1 MAQGKGDKLPIESKI
16 TRLQVMD
23 MVADGKSRSSIMKF
37 LQDQGM
43 GRSGAEDMYYNALK
57 EMTPA
62 PDLLDDYKKGIIQVN
77 LGRLEKIIDDCI
89 DKESYQSKQVAIKA
103 ISEINKMLG
112 LSEGNNVTINK
123 DNQGNEQ
130 IIITFEK

>member
-1 MAQGKGDKLPIESKI
+1 MAQGKGNKLPIESKI
-16 TRLQVMD
+16 TRLQVID

-43 GRSGAEDMYYNALK
+43 GRSAAEDMYYNALK
-57 EMTPA
+57 EMAPS

-112 LSEGNNVTINK
+112 INDTNSVTIANNK
-123 DNQGNEQ
+123 EGDQ
-130 IIITFEK
+130 IIQIKFE

>member
-57 EMTPA
+57 DMTPS

-77 LGRLEKIIDDCI
+77 LGRLEKIIDETI
-89 DKESYQSKQVAIKA
+89 GGNYQNKQVALKA
-103 ISEINKMLG
+103 IAEINKMLG
-112 LSEGNNVTINK
+112 LNNDTNSVTIANNK
-123 DNQGNEQ
+123 EGDQ
-130 IIITFEK
+130 IIQIKFE

>member
-57 EMTPA
+57 EMTPS

-77 LGRLEKIIDDCI
+77 LGRLEKIIDETI
-89 DKESYQSKQVAIKA
+89 GGNYQNKQVALKA
-103 ISEINKMLG
+103 IAEINKMLG
-112 LSEGNNVTINK
+112 LNNDTNSVTIANNK
-123 DNQGNEQ
+123 EGDQ
-130 IIITFEK
+130 IIQIKFE